1 MKREGMLFKRI
12 MGGVLSLTMTLS
24 MVTST
29 MGTAFAAEK
38 SEEDG
43 YQIYPQVHYAD
54 YGTDTLSLL
63 DGVNV
68 VLEDDL
74 DPYTVSK
81 AETVL
86 EGHGIDATFSEVAS
100 EDQVNLFVGV
110 HNDEGEDDAYL
121 DGKYDASNSVDQ
133 IDGYVL
139 SVNSADQTI
148 AITGATSD
156 AAFYGLVTLD
166 QILNQADGEVRDLL
180 IEDYASIAFRGFIE
194 GFYGT
199 WSHENRKSIMEYCG
213 QFKMN
218 SYLYGP
224 KNDPYHNGQ
233 WRDPYPDDKLAE
245 IKELVELGRET
256 KVQFVWAAHP
266 GGSIDLGSEEDLQA
280 LLDKFDQLYSI
291 GVRQF
296 GLFFDDASTDFT
308 HLDTFAAGI
317 QDYIESKGDVRP
329 LIFCPQVYRKDDGT
343 TGTQNHLKMLDEALP
358 EDVQIMWTGDWVV
371 SQVDQGM
378 IDWFCEYANRPVYVW
393 WNYPVN
399 DLGRAGYAHM
409 GPSNGLYPDVEN
421 ISGLVSNPMNQAQI
435 SKVSLFSVADYTW
448 NTHDYDSDASWQ
460 ASFDWVIPD
469 DPEAAEA
476 LRIFSQ
482 NSTYGWNPFNAPE
495 SAYILEDMEAF
506 EQAYANGEDCTESG
520 GILVDRFQ
528 ELADAVETLKAYEG
542 TNGISEELSPWLDKM
557 GNIAVAARDTVQGLM
572 DLDLVSL
579 DDPESLAMAQQA
591 LTDLRAQYQ
600 SATGTNDKVVASKE
614 VQPFIENIQY
624 LLECRIQLAQGEEPV
639 PRGFGSF
646 SINYAPM
653 LDGSLSTATGTDKF
667 SPAAKGSY
675 FGVNL
680 GQMTDI
686 TDVVITMDGTHYFK
700 KGLLE
705 WSADGKTWNEIGEYD
720 TNIVSV
726 EGLEIQAQYLRY
738 TATDE
743 FVDEFTGSPN
753 RWINIK
759 EFAIN
764 QLSEQPDTSKNLAL
778 HKPVT
783 VSTEKPDTTPAA
795 AMTDG
800 DMSTRWGAST
810 GDYNHV
816 EYAIV
821 DLGEVHDIAR
831 FTSYF
836 YGETTRAY
844 LYKIYTSIDGQSYE
858 LCVDRSN
865 NTTRGKVEDEAPE
878 GTQARY
884 VKIEVSQSNPPQY
897 NASLYE
903 FEVYA
908 PEDKT
913 VNLALNCNASAS
925 ADNYG
930 NTPEKAFDGRVAKD
944 SRWAHE
950 NGGVGDWLQA
960 DLGKVCKI
968 DSVKIFWEGI
978 NNYQV
983 GYKVQLSND
992 ASEWTDVATVPIAEH
1007 EETKELVFDQ
1017 QQEARYVRV
1026 LCTEHTGYPSISIYE
1041 LEVYG
1046 PDPDEEPVEE
1056 DVNLAL
1062 GRFATASADN
1072 YGNTPDKA
1080 VDGQV
1085 GKNNR
1090 WAYEGGGVG
1099 DWLQVDLRQVCKIN
1113 SVKIFW
1119 EGFGSI
1125 DVGYKVQLSNDGK
1138 QWTDAATVPISE
1150 HEATKTITFEEQ
1162 QEARYVRILC
1172 TEHSGYPSVSIYEL
1186 EVYGPK
1192 PEPLPGDY
1200 HLDPANFAFGKT
1212 MTVSGEEISKGNVA
1226 ANMTDGDLETRWA
1239 AADGSYP
1246 QWAMIDLGKEEEIS
1260 QIDTLFYGVE
1270 PRAYLYTIST
1280 STDGVTFTP
1289 CIDRSNNTESQWVK
1303 DVVPEGTTARYLRYD
1318 FSGLTGVSSGN
1329 ASIYEVRIWAKDVSN
1344 INKAEN
1350 RFAEASQTTPESS
1363 ADYALDGDLSTYW
1376 ASGNIEN
1383 TASLE
1388 VTLPAAV
1395 PFNRLKLQ
1403 WNNTDA
1409 RVDFHIELSDNGTDW
1424 KSIYSVGEREMQAEE
1439 EFILDE
1445 QYTSKY
1451 VKLVIDAVEGGNG
1464 VELCEFGLYQD
1475 LDFVGKIDQAK
1486 NLLSSIKLTDEDTKL
1501 EIPEM
1506 PEGVEV
1512 TYGGTDYEQVIDA
1525 NRNILKP
1532 LVDTD
1537 VMVEYKLVSATNPD
1551 ETILYE
1557 VPMTVPGQYDAAL
1570 SQNAKPKVLPELQQW
1585 FGHTGDFEITE
1596 NSRILLDP
1604 ALDESYK
1611 DMADR
1616 FAEDYLDITGNP
1628 IQVEIG
1634 QDSAAGDFY
1643 FKPSDIELEK
1653 ETYDMEIGDAVT
1665 IRMSTETAAFWSTRT
1680 ILQILKQTGTTIP
1693 KGLVRDYPKYKVRGF
1708 MFDVGRKAIPME
1720 YLEMWVKQMSWYKM
1734 NDLNLHLSDNS
1745 FDNTY
1750 AGFRLE
1756 SDVPGLSSTD
1766 LHYKKDE
1773 FRNFLLDSKAQG
1785 VNIVPEFDTPGHSLA
1800 FVWAR
1805 PDLGRDG
1812 PNSSYLDVSNP
1823 ETIEFIKSV
1832 WAEYMQEEDPV
1843 FLEDTVVNIGTDEYK
1858 GSNQEGKE
1866 AFRKYQDDLLRFI
1879 RDEMNHTPRLWGSQ
1893 TENDGVTPITA
1904 ENVQMYMWYVG
1915 YADAQE
1921 MYDKGYQ
1928 MININDGDVYIVPGA
1943 GYYWDY
1949 LSKSHILNTYDPTK
1963 IYGGKL
1969 VVPAGDP
1976 QMLGGSYALWNDRTG
1991 KGEISEGVPRD
2002 NGTTDVELF
2011 DRMFDI
2017 LPTFGEKLWSSC
2029 KDYDVAAIDALTE
2042 EVLYA
2047 PNTNPTYE
2055 VDSNTQTVL
2064 RYDFEE
2070 GVETRDSSANANN
2083 LLGEGVNVSYTDGRD
2098 GKALTLAGG
2107 ESYVETPV
2115 SDARI
2120 NTTLDFWVKRDA
2132 DSDDSEQILFESS
2145 IGAIKAVQKETGK
2158 FGFSRDFRDYSF
2170 DYTLPKGEWVHITM
2184 VMEFTKTTLYVNG
2197 EKVHTLEN
2205 TATGGNQ
2212 WASLITP
2219 LNRIGSTTAA
2229 FKGQIDD
2236 VAFYTYASSADQL
2249 NALPVDLLDAETGVT
2264 DHGDSGVL
2272 PADSELFVEDLSSG
2286 AAVDALKNSLAG
2298 TQERFKAYAVDVQS
2312 GGATVTPNGVATISA
2327 PVPAQLNPDTLRVV
2341 EVSNDGV
2348 IRNVDCTVKNGVV
2361 VWQSDHFNADS
2372 AFAVVGTVASS
2383 SVVITYNSKDVTLK
2397 VNGEPQKIADLLGK
2411 YVIEDMTDDMQVELT
2426 FEPRREGEQFRAVT
2440 VNGKTEN
2447 ITGSSYTYTVTAK
2460 DVGTESDFLFDVT
2473 NKTILEQLYAYAKTY
2488 VDDGTVDKLIPSV
2501 KEAFMKAYDAAGKVI
2516 EDPAAT
2522 QAEIDQAWSDLL
2534 DVIHYLDFQPGDKS
2548 ALQDLYDILKNLSE
2562 SDYTSTSWAPFA
2574 EALQQAADVLADN
2587 EALENDIT
2595 AAYDVLLN
2603 AAQALVKVADRTSLD
2618 AALAKAETVA
2628 KDIEAGKYL
2637 PDGQEEF
2644 QTAYA
2649 AAKALDQ
2656 NATQSAI
2663 DEAAQALVK
2672 AMLNLRKI
2680 PSREELKAY
2689 IAEMERVDLDAY
2701 TASSA
2706 ATFRSALAAAKAV
2719 AADEEAD
2726 GQMLATAFYQL
2737 QDAEQ
2742 GLEKA
2747 ETPAPNPGNGSKG
2760 STSQNSSNA
2769 YGAAGVVSAGQSVA
2783 AAGAYVRS
2791 DTTVNFT
2798 MKRGQAYCFKMTVC
2812 NGDNTMVPSFTVGDG
2827 SVFKTQFVARIGN
2840 DFYYRIWA
2848 VGESG
2853 QSSGIYTTLPNG
2865 APQKH
2870 CVVTIGA

>member
-86 EGHGIDATFSEVAS
+86 EGHGIDATFSDVAS

-156 AAFYGLVTLD
+156 AAFYGLVTLG
-166 QILNQADGEVRDLL
+166 QILDQADGEVRDLL
-180 IEDYASIAFRGFIE
+180 IEDYASIEFRGFIE

-865 NTTRGKVEDEAPE
+865 NTTRGKVDDEAPE

-978 NNYQV
+978 TNYQV

-992 ASEWTDVATVPIAEH
+992 GSEWTDVATVPIAEH
-1007 EETKELVFDQ
+1007 EETKELVFDE
-1017 QQEARYVRV
+1017 QQEARFVRV
-1026 LCTEHTGYPSISIYE
+1026 LCTEHTGYPSVSIYE

-1046 PDPDEEPVEE
+1046 PDPDEEPVDE

-1062 GRFATASADN
+1062 GRFATASNDN

-1080 VDGQV
+1080 VDGKV
-1085 GKNNR
+1085 GKSNR
-1090 WAYEGGGVG
+1090 WAVEGGGVG

-1200 HLDPANFAFGKT
+1200 HLDPANFAFGKA

-1270 PRAYLYTIST
+1270 PRAYQYTIST

-1585 FGHTGDFEITE
+1585 FGHTGNFEITE

-1634 QDSAAGDFY
+1634 QNPSAGDFY

-2083 LLGEGVNVSYTDGRD
+2083 LLGEGVNVSYTDGHN

-2107 ESYVETPV
+2107 ES
-2115 SDARI
+2115 
-2120 NTTLDFWVKRDA
+2120 
-2132 DSDDSEQILFESS
+2132 
-2145 IGAIKAVQKETGK
+2145 
-2158 FGFSRDFRDYSF
+2158 
-2170 DYTLPKGEWVHITM
+2170 
-2184 VMEFTKTTLYVNG
+2184 
-2197 EKVHTLEN
+2197 
-2205 TATGGNQ
+2205 
-2212 WASLITP
+2212 
-2219 LNRIGSTTAA
+2219 
-2229 FKGQIDD
+2229 
-2236 VAFYTYASSADQL
+2236 
-2249 NALPVDLLDAETGVT
+2249 
-2264 DHGDSGVL
+2264 
-2272 PADSELFVEDLSSG
+2272 
-2286 AAVDALKNSLAG
+2286 
-2298 TQERFKAYAVDVQS
+2298 
-2312 GGATVTPNGVATISA
+2312 
-2327 PVPAQLNPDTLRVV
+2327 
-2341 EVSNDGV
+2341 
-2348 IRNVDCTVKNGVV
+2348 
-2361 VWQSDHFNADS
+2361 
-2372 AFAVVGTVASS
+2372 
-2383 SVVITYNSKDVTLK
+2383 
-2397 VNGEPQKIADLLGK
+2397 
-2411 YVIEDMTDDMQVELT
+2411 
-2426 FEPRREGEQFRAVT
+2426 
-2440 VNGKTEN
+2440 
-2447 ITGSSYTYTVTAK
+2447 
-2460 DVGTESDFLFDVT
+2460 
-2473 NKTILEQLYAYAKTY
+2473 Y

-2501 KEAFMKAYDAAGKVI
+2501 KEAFMKAYDAAGKII

-2595 AAYDVLLN
+2595 AAYDALLN

>member
-86 EGHGIDATFSEVAS
+86 EEHGIDATFSDVAS

-156 AAFYGLVTLD
+156 AAFYGLVTLG
-166 QILNQADGEVRDLL
+166 QILDQADGEVRDLL
-180 IEDYASIAFRGFIE
+180 IEDYASIEFRGFIE

-224 KNDPYHNGQ
+224 KNDPYHRGQ
-233 WRDPYPDDKLAE
+233 WKDPYPDDKLAE
-245 IKELVELGRET
+245 LQELVELGRET

-296 GLFFDDASTDFT
+296 GLFFDDSSTDFT
-308 HLDTFAAGI
+308 NLATFAAGV
-317 QDYIESKGDVRP
+317 QAYIESKGDVRP

-865 NTTRGKVEDEAPE
+865 NTTRGKVDDEAPE

-908 PEDKT
+908 PENKT

-930 NTPEKAFDGRVAKD
+930 NTPDKAFDGRVAKD
-944 SRWAHE
+944 SRWAYE
-950 NGGVGDWLQA
+950 GGGVGDWLQA

-978 NNYQV
+978 SLVKV

-992 ASEWTDVATVPIAEH
+992 GSQWTDVATVPIAEH
-1007 EETKELVFDQ
+1007 EETKELVFDE
-1017 QQEARYVRV
+1017 QQEARFVRV

-1344 INKAEN
+1344 VNKAEN

-1363 ADYALDGDLSTYW
+1363 ADYALDGDLATYW

-1486 NLLSSIKLTDEDTKL
+1486 NLLSSIELTDEDTKL

-1585 FGHTGDFEITE
+1585 FGHTGNFEITE

-1634 QDSAAGDFY
+1634 QNPSAGDFY

-2083 LLGEGVNVSYTDGRD
+2083 LLGEGVNVSYTDGHN

-2107 ESYVETPV
+2107 ES
-2115 SDARI
+2115 
-2120 NTTLDFWVKRDA
+2120 
-2132 DSDDSEQILFESS
+2132 
-2145 IGAIKAVQKETGK
+2145 
-2158 FGFSRDFRDYSF
+2158 
-2170 DYTLPKGEWVHITM
+2170 
-2184 VMEFTKTTLYVNG
+2184 
-2197 EKVHTLEN
+2197 
-2205 TATGGNQ
+2205 
-2212 WASLITP
+2212 
-2219 LNRIGSTTAA
+2219 
-2229 FKGQIDD
+2229 
-2236 VAFYTYASSADQL
+2236 
-2249 NALPVDLLDAETGVT
+2249 
-2264 DHGDSGVL
+2264 
-2272 PADSELFVEDLSSG
+2272 
-2286 AAVDALKNSLAG
+2286 
-2298 TQERFKAYAVDVQS
+2298 
-2312 GGATVTPNGVATISA
+2312 
-2327 PVPAQLNPDTLRVV
+2327 
-2341 EVSNDGV
+2341 
-2348 IRNVDCTVKNGVV
+2348 
-2361 VWQSDHFNADS
+2361 
-2372 AFAVVGTVASS
+2372 
-2383 SVVITYNSKDVTLK
+2383 
-2397 VNGEPQKIADLLGK
+2397 
-2411 YVIEDMTDDMQVELT
+2411 
-2426 FEPRREGEQFRAVT
+2426 
-2440 VNGKTEN
+2440 
-2447 ITGSSYTYTVTAK
+2447 
-2460 DVGTESDFLFDVT
+2460 
-2473 NKTILEQLYAYAKTY
+2473 Y

-2501 KEAFMKAYDAAGKVI
+2501 KEAFMKAYDAAGKII

-2534 DVIHYLDFQPGDKS
+2534 DVIHYLDFQPGDKN

-2562 SDYTSTSWAPFA
+2562 SDYTSTSWAPFV

-2595 AAYDVLLN
+2595 AAYDALLN

>member
-1 MKREGMLFKRI
+1 MKREGMFWKRI

-29 MGTAFAAEK
+29 MGTAFAAEE

-86 EGHGIDATFSEVAS
+86 EGHGIDATFSDVAS

-139 SVNSADQTI
+139 SVNSSDQTI

-156 AAFYGLVTLD
+156 AAFYGLVTLG
-166 QILNQADGEVRDLL
+166 QILDQADGEVRDLL
-180 IEDYASIAFRGFIE
+180 IEDYASIEFRGFIE

-266 GGSIDLGSEEDLQA
+266 GRSIDLGSEEDLQA

-520 GILVDRFQ
+520 QILVDRFQ

-572 DLDLVSL
+572 DLDLIPL
-579 DDPESLAMAQQA
+579 DNPDAIAAAQQA

-667 SPAAKGSY
+667 SPAAKGAY

-783 VSTEKPDTTPAA
+783 VSTDKPGFTPAD

-800 DMSTRWGAST
+800 DMSTRWGASS
-810 GDYNHV
+810 GAYDPV
-816 EYAIV
+816 QYAIV
-821 DLGEVHDIAR
+821 DLGEVYDIAS

-836 YGETTRAY
+836 YGETSRAY
-844 LYKIYTSIDGQSYE
+844 LYKIYTSIDGNSYE

-884 VKIEVSQSNPPQY
+884 VKMEVSQSNPQGY

-950 NGGVGDWLQA
+950 HGGVGDWLQA

-978 NNYQV
+978 SLVKV

-992 ASEWTDVATVPIAEH
+992 GSQWTDVATVPIAEH
-1007 EETKELVFDQ
+1007 EETKELVFDE
-1017 QQEARYVRV
+1017 QQEARFVRV

-1376 ASGNIEN
+1376 ASGNIED

-1486 NLLSSIKLTDEDTKL
+1486 NLLSSIELTDEDTKL

-1525 NRNILKP
+1525 NLNILKP

-1634 QDSAAGDFY
+1634 QNPSAGDFY

-1665 IRMSTETAAFWSTRT
+1665 IRMSTETAAFWSTRS

-1708 MFDVGRKAIPME
+1708 MFDVARKPVSMD

-1745 FDNTY
+1745 FDCTY

-1756 SDVPGLSSTD
+1756 SDVPNLTSKD
-1766 LHYKKDE
+1766 LYYKKDD

-1812 PNSSYLDVSNP
+1812 NPNTSYLDVTNP
-1823 ETIEFIKSV
+1823 ETVEFIKSV
-1832 WAEYMQEEDPV
+1832 WAEYMQEDDPV

-1879 RDEMNHTPRLWGSQ
+1879 RDEMHHTPRLWGSQ
-1893 TENDGVTPITA
+1893 TENNGVTPITA

-1943 GYYWDY
+1943 GYYWNY

-1976 QMLGGSYALWNDRTG
+1976 QMIGGSYALWNDKTG
-1991 KGEISEGVPRD
+1991 GSD

-2029 KDYDVAAIDALTE
+2029 EDYDVAAIDALTE

-2055 VDSNTQTVL
+2055 VESNTQTVL
-2064 RYDFEE
+2064 RYDFEDS
-2070 GVETRDSSANANN
+2070 VETRDSSANAYN

-2107 ESYVETPV
+2107 ESYV
-2115 SDARI
+2115 
-2120 NTTLDFWVKRDA
+2120 
-2132 DSDDSEQILFESS
+2132 
-2145 IGAIKAVQKETGK
+2145 
-2158 FGFSRDFRDYSF
+2158 
-2170 DYTLPKGEWVHITM
+2170 
-2184 VMEFTKTTLYVNG
+2184 
-2197 EKVHTLEN
+2197 
-2205 TATGGNQ
+2205 
-2212 WASLITP
+2212 
-2219 LNRIGSTTAA
+2219 
-2229 FKGQIDD
+2229 
-2236 VAFYTYASSADQL
+2236 
-2249 NALPVDLLDAETGVT
+2249 
-2264 DHGDSGVL
+2264 
-2272 PADSELFVEDLSSG
+2272 
-2286 AAVDALKNSLAG
+2286 
-2298 TQERFKAYAVDVQS
+2298 
-2312 GGATVTPNGVATISA
+2312 
-2327 PVPAQLNPDTLRVV
+2327 
-2341 EVSNDGV
+2341 
-2348 IRNVDCTVKNGVV
+2348 
-2361 VWQSDHFNADS
+2361 
-2372 AFAVVGTVASS
+2372 
-2383 SVVITYNSKDVTLK
+2383 
-2397 VNGEPQKIADLLGK
+2397 
-2411 YVIEDMTDDMQVELT
+2411 
-2426 FEPRREGEQFRAVT
+2426 
-2440 VNGKTEN
+2440 
-2447 ITGSSYTYTVTAK
+2447 
-2460 DVGTESDFLFDVT
+2460 
-2473 NKTILEQLYAYAKTY
+2473 
-2488 VDDGTVDKLIPSV
+2488 DDGTVDKLIPSV
-2501 KEAFMKAYDAAGKVI
+2501 KEAFMKAYDAAGKII

-2534 DVIHYLDFQPGDKS
+2534 DVIHYLDFQPGDKN

-2562 SDYTSTSWAPFA
+2562 SDYTSTSWAPFV

-2595 AAYDVLLN
+2595 AAYDALLN

>member
-1 MKREGMLFKRI
+1 MLFKRI

-43 YQIYPQVHYAD
+43 YQIYPQVHYAG

-74 DPYTVSK
+74 DSYTVSK

-86 EGHGIDATFSEVAS
+86 EEHGIDATFSEVAS

-224 KNDPYHNGQ
+224 KNDPYHRGQ
-233 WRDPYPDDKLAE
+233 WKDPYPDDKLAE
-245 IKELVELGRET
+245 LQELVELGRET

-296 GLFFDDASTDFT
+296 GLFFDDSSTDFT
-308 HLDTFAAGI
+308 NLATFAAGV
-317 QDYIESKGDVRP
+317 QAYIEEKGDVKP

-520 GILVDRFQ
+520 EILVDRFQ

-542 TNGISEELSPWLDKM
+542 TNGISEELRPWLDKM

-572 DLDLVSL
+572 DLDLVPL
-579 DDPESLAMAQQA
+579 DNPDAIAMAQQA

-600 SATGTNDKVVASKE
+600 SATGTNSKVAASKE
-614 VQPFIENIQY
+614 IMPFIENIQY

-646 SINYAPM
+646 AINYAPM

-667 SPAAKGSY
+667 SPAAKGAY

-764 QLSEQPDTSKNLAL
+764 KLSEQPDTSKNLAL

-783 VSTEKPDTTPAA
+783 VSTDKPGFTPAD

-800 DMSTRWGAST
+800 DMSTRWGASS
-810 GDYNHV
+810 GAYDPV
-816 EYAIV
+816 QYAIV
-821 DLGEVHDIAR
+821 DLGEVYDIAS

-836 YGETTRAY
+836 YGETSRAY
-844 LYKIYTSIDGQSYE
+844 LYKIYTSIDGNSYE

-884 VKIEVSQSNPPQY
+884 VKMEVSQSNPQGY

-978 NNYQV
+978 TNYQV

-992 ASEWTDVATVPIAEH
+992 GSEWTDVATVPIAEH
-1007 EETKELVFDQ
+1007 EETKELVFDE
-1017 QQEARYVRV
+1017 QQEARFVRV
-1026 LCTEHTGYPSISIYE
+1026 LCTEHTGYPSVSIYE

-1046 PDPDEEPVEE
+1046 PDPDEEPVDE

-1062 GRFATASADN
+1062 GRFATASNDN

-1080 VDGQV
+1080 VDGKV
-1085 GKNNR
+1085 GKSNR
-1090 WAYEGGGVG
+1090 WAVEGGGVG

-1200 HLDPANFAFGKT
+1200 HLDPANFAFGKA

-1270 PRAYLYTIST
+1270 PRAYQYTIST

-1585 FGHTGDFEITE
+1585 FGHTGNFEITE

-1634 QDSAAGDFY
+1634 QNPSAGDFY

-2083 LLGEGVNVSYTDGRD
+2083 LLGEGVNVSYTDGHN

-2107 ESYVETPV
+2107 ES
-2115 SDARI
+2115 
-2120 NTTLDFWVKRDA
+2120 
-2132 DSDDSEQILFESS
+2132 
-2145 IGAIKAVQKETGK
+2145 
-2158 FGFSRDFRDYSF
+2158 
-2170 DYTLPKGEWVHITM
+2170 
-2184 VMEFTKTTLYVNG
+2184 
-2197 EKVHTLEN
+2197 
-2205 TATGGNQ
+2205 
-2212 WASLITP
+2212 
-2219 LNRIGSTTAA
+2219 
-2229 FKGQIDD
+2229 
-2236 VAFYTYASSADQL
+2236 
-2249 NALPVDLLDAETGVT
+2249 
-2264 DHGDSGVL
+2264 
-2272 PADSELFVEDLSSG
+2272 
-2286 AAVDALKNSLAG
+2286 
-2298 TQERFKAYAVDVQS
+2298 
-2312 GGATVTPNGVATISA
+2312 
-2327 PVPAQLNPDTLRVV
+2327 
-2341 EVSNDGV
+2341 
-2348 IRNVDCTVKNGVV
+2348 
-2361 VWQSDHFNADS
+2361 
-2372 AFAVVGTVASS
+2372 
-2383 SVVITYNSKDVTLK
+2383 
-2397 VNGEPQKIADLLGK
+2397 
-2411 YVIEDMTDDMQVELT
+2411 
-2426 FEPRREGEQFRAVT
+2426 
-2440 VNGKTEN
+2440 
-2447 ITGSSYTYTVTAK
+2447 
-2460 DVGTESDFLFDVT
+2460 
-2473 NKTILEQLYAYAKTY
+2473 Y

-2501 KEAFMKAYDAAGKVI
+2501 KEAFMKAYDAAGKII

-2534 DVIHYLDFQPGDKS
+2534 DVIHYLDFQPGDKN

-2562 SDYTSTSWAPFA
+2562 SDYTSTSWAPFV

-2595 AAYDVLLN
+2595 AAYDALLN

>member
-86 EGHGIDATFSEVAS
+86 EEHGIDATFSEVAS

-156 AAFYGLVTLD
+156 AAFYGLVTLG
-166 QILNQADGEVRDLL
+166 QILDQADGEVRDLL
-180 IEDYASIAFRGFIE
+180 IEDYASIEFRGFIE

-224 KNDPYHNGQ
+224 KNDPYHRGQ
-233 WRDPYPDDKLAE
+233 WKDPYPDDKLAE
-245 IKELVELGRET
+245 LQELVELGRET

-296 GLFFDDASTDFT
+296 GLFFDDSSTDFT
-308 HLDTFAAGI
+308 NLATFAAGV
-317 QDYIESKGDVRP
+317 QAYIESKGDVRP

-865 NTTRGKVEDEAPE
+865 NTTRGKVDDEAPE

-908 PEDKT
+908 PENKT

-930 NTPEKAFDGRVAKD
+930 NTPDKAFDGRVAKD
-944 SRWAHE
+944 SRWAYE
-950 NGGVGDWLQA
+950 GGGVGDWLQA

-978 NNYQV
+978 SLVKV

-992 ASEWTDVATVPIAEH
+992 GSQWTDVATVPIAEH
-1007 EETKELVFDQ
+1007 EETKELVFDE
-1017 QQEARYVRV
+1017 QQEARFVRV

-1344 INKAEN
+1344 VNKAEN

-1363 ADYALDGDLSTYW
+1363 ADYALDGDLATYW

-1486 NLLSSIKLTDEDTKL
+1486 NLLSSIELTDEDTKL

-1585 FGHTGDFEITE
+1585 FGHTGNFEITE

-1634 QDSAAGDFY
+1634 QNPSAGDFY

-1708 MFDVGRKAIPME
+1708 MFDVARKPVSME

-1766 LHYKKDE
+1766 LYYKKDE

-2083 LLGEGVNVSYTDGRD
+2083 LLGEGVNVSYTDGHN

-2107 ESYVETPV
+2107 ES
-2115 SDARI
+2115 
-2120 NTTLDFWVKRDA
+2120 
-2132 DSDDSEQILFESS
+2132 
-2145 IGAIKAVQKETGK
+2145 
-2158 FGFSRDFRDYSF
+2158 
-2170 DYTLPKGEWVHITM
+2170 
-2184 VMEFTKTTLYVNG
+2184 
-2197 EKVHTLEN
+2197 
-2205 TATGGNQ
+2205 
-2212 WASLITP
+2212 
-2219 LNRIGSTTAA
+2219 
-2229 FKGQIDD
+2229 
-2236 VAFYTYASSADQL
+2236 
-2249 NALPVDLLDAETGVT
+2249 
-2264 DHGDSGVL
+2264 
-2272 PADSELFVEDLSSG
+2272 
-2286 AAVDALKNSLAG
+2286 
-2298 TQERFKAYAVDVQS
+2298 
-2312 GGATVTPNGVATISA
+2312 
-2327 PVPAQLNPDTLRVV
+2327 
-2341 EVSNDGV
+2341 
-2348 IRNVDCTVKNGVV
+2348 
-2361 VWQSDHFNADS
+2361 
-2372 AFAVVGTVASS
+2372 
-2383 SVVITYNSKDVTLK
+2383 
-2397 VNGEPQKIADLLGK
+2397 
-2411 YVIEDMTDDMQVELT
+2411 
-2426 FEPRREGEQFRAVT
+2426 
-2440 VNGKTEN
+2440 
-2447 ITGSSYTYTVTAK
+2447 
-2460 DVGTESDFLFDVT
+2460 
-2473 NKTILEQLYAYAKTY
+2473 Y

-2501 KEAFMKAYDAAGKVI
+2501 KEAFMKAYDAAGKII

-2534 DVIHYLDFQPGDKS
+2534 DVIHYLDFQPGDKN

-2562 SDYTSTSWAPFA
+2562 SDYTSTSWAPFV

-2595 AAYDVLLN
+2595 AAYDALLN

>member
-86 EGHGIDATFSEVAS
+86 EEHGIDATFSDVAS

-156 AAFYGLVTLD
+156 AAFYGLVTLG
-166 QILNQADGEVRDLL
+166 QILDQADGEVRDLL
-180 IEDYASIAFRGFIE
+180 IEDYASIEFRGFIE

-224 KNDPYHNGQ
+224 KNDPYHRGQ
-233 WRDPYPDDKLAE
+233 WKDPYPDDKLAE
-245 IKELVELGRET
+245 LQELVELGRET

-296 GLFFDDASTDFT
+296 GLFFDDSSTDFT
-308 HLDTFAAGI
+308 NLATFAAGV
-317 QDYIESKGDVRP
+317 QAYIESKGDVRP

-865 NTTRGKVEDEAPE
+865 NTTRGKVDDEAPE

-908 PEDKT
+908 PENKT

-930 NTPEKAFDGRVAKD
+930 NTPDKAFDGRVAKD
-944 SRWAHE
+944 SRWAYE
-950 NGGVGDWLQA
+950 GGGVGDWLQA

-978 NNYQV
+978 SLVKV

-992 ASEWTDVATVPIAEH
+992 GSQWTDVATVPIAEH
-1007 EETKELVFDQ
+1007 VETKELVFDE
-1017 QQEARYVRV
+1017 QQEARFVRV

-1344 INKAEN
+1344 VNKAEN

-1363 ADYALDGDLSTYW
+1363 ADYALDGDLATYW

-1486 NLLSSIKLTDEDTKL
+1486 NLLSSIELTDEDTKL

-1585 FGHTGDFEITE
+1585 FGHTGNFEITE

-1634 QDSAAGDFY
+1634 QNPSAGDFY

-2083 LLGEGVNVSYTDGRD
+2083 LLGEGVNVSYTDGHN

-2107 ESYVETPV
+2107 ES
-2115 SDARI
+2115 
-2120 NTTLDFWVKRDA
+2120 
-2132 DSDDSEQILFESS
+2132 
-2145 IGAIKAVQKETGK
+2145 
-2158 FGFSRDFRDYSF
+2158 
-2170 DYTLPKGEWVHITM
+2170 
-2184 VMEFTKTTLYVNG
+2184 
-2197 EKVHTLEN
+2197 
-2205 TATGGNQ
+2205 
-2212 WASLITP
+2212 
-2219 LNRIGSTTAA
+2219 
-2229 FKGQIDD
+2229 
-2236 VAFYTYASSADQL
+2236 
-2249 NALPVDLLDAETGVT
+2249 
-2264 DHGDSGVL
+2264 
-2272 PADSELFVEDLSSG
+2272 
-2286 AAVDALKNSLAG
+2286 
-2298 TQERFKAYAVDVQS
+2298 
-2312 GGATVTPNGVATISA
+2312 
-2327 PVPAQLNPDTLRVV
+2327 
-2341 EVSNDGV
+2341 
-2348 IRNVDCTVKNGVV
+2348 
-2361 VWQSDHFNADS
+2361 
-2372 AFAVVGTVASS
+2372 
-2383 SVVITYNSKDVTLK
+2383 
-2397 VNGEPQKIADLLGK
+2397 
-2411 YVIEDMTDDMQVELT
+2411 
-2426 FEPRREGEQFRAVT
+2426 
-2440 VNGKTEN
+2440 
-2447 ITGSSYTYTVTAK
+2447 
-2460 DVGTESDFLFDVT
+2460 
-2473 NKTILEQLYAYAKTY
+2473 Y

-2501 KEAFMKAYDAAGKVI
+2501 KEAFMKAYDAAGKII

-2534 DVIHYLDFQPGDKS
+2534 DVIHYLDFQPGDKN

-2562 SDYTSTSWAPFA
+2562 SDYTSTSWAPFV

-2595 AAYDVLLN
+2595 AAYDALLN

>member
-86 EGHGIDATFSEVAS
+86 EGHGIDATFSDVAS

-139 SVNSADQTI
+139 SVNSSDQTI

-156 AAFYGLVTLD
+156 AAFYGLVTLG
-166 QILNQADGEVRDLL
+166 QILDQADGEVRDLL
-180 IEDYASIAFRGFIE
+180 IEDYASIEFRGFIE

-266 GGSIDLGSEEDLQA
+266 GRSIDLGSEEDLQA

-317 QDYIESKGDVRP
+317 QDYIESKGDVRS

-520 GILVDRFQ
+520 QILVDRFQ

-865 NTTRGKVEDEAPE
+865 NTTRGKVDDEAPE

-908 PEDKT
+908 PENKT

-930 NTPEKAFDGRVAKD
+930 NTPDKAFDGRVAKD
-944 SRWAHE
+944 SRWAYE
-950 NGGVGDWLQA
+950 GGGVGDWLQA

-978 NNYQV
+978 SLVKV

-992 ASEWTDVATVPIAEH
+992 GSQWTDVATVPIAEH
-1007 EETKELVFDQ
+1007 EETKELVFDE
-1017 QQEARYVRV
+1017 QQEARFVRV

-1162 QEARYVRILC
+1162 QEARYVRVLC
-1172 TEHSGYPSVSIYEL
+1172 TEHSGYPSISIYEL

-1585 FGHTGDFEITE
+1585 FGHTGNFEITE

-1634 QDSAAGDFY
+1634 QNPSAGDFY

-1653 ETYDMEIGDAVT
+1653 ETYDLEIGDAVT

-1879 RDEMNHTPRLWGSQ
+1879 RDEMHHTPRLWGSQ
-1893 TENDGVTPITA
+1893 TENNGVTPITA

-1943 GYYWDY
+1943 GYYWNY

-1976 QMLGGSYALWNDRTG
+1976 QMIGGSYALWNDKTG
-1991 KGEISEGVPRD
+1991 GSD

-2029 KDYDVAAIDALTE
+2029 EDYDVAAIDALTE

-2055 VDSNTQTVL
+2055 VESNTQTVL

-2083 LLGEGVNVSYTDGRD
+2083 LLGEGVNVSYTDGHN

-2107 ESYVETPV
+2107 ES
-2115 SDARI
+2115 
-2120 NTTLDFWVKRDA
+2120 
-2132 DSDDSEQILFESS
+2132 
-2145 IGAIKAVQKETGK
+2145 
-2158 FGFSRDFRDYSF
+2158 
-2170 DYTLPKGEWVHITM
+2170 
-2184 VMEFTKTTLYVNG
+2184 
-2197 EKVHTLEN
+2197 
-2205 TATGGNQ
+2205 
-2212 WASLITP
+2212 
-2219 LNRIGSTTAA
+2219 
-2229 FKGQIDD
+2229 
-2236 VAFYTYASSADQL
+2236 
-2249 NALPVDLLDAETGVT
+2249 
-2264 DHGDSGVL
+2264 
-2272 PADSELFVEDLSSG
+2272 
-2286 AAVDALKNSLAG
+2286 
-2298 TQERFKAYAVDVQS
+2298 
-2312 GGATVTPNGVATISA
+2312 
-2327 PVPAQLNPDTLRVV
+2327 
-2341 EVSNDGV
+2341 
-2348 IRNVDCTVKNGVV
+2348 
-2361 VWQSDHFNADS
+2361 
-2372 AFAVVGTVASS
+2372 
-2383 SVVITYNSKDVTLK
+2383 
-2397 VNGEPQKIADLLGK
+2397 
-2411 YVIEDMTDDMQVELT
+2411 
-2426 FEPRREGEQFRAVT
+2426 
-2440 VNGKTEN
+2440 
-2447 ITGSSYTYTVTAK
+2447 
-2460 DVGTESDFLFDVT
+2460 
-2473 NKTILEQLYAYAKTY
+2473 Y

-2501 KEAFMKAYDAAGKVI
+2501 KEAFMKAYDAAGKII

-2562 SDYTSTSWAPFA
+2562 SDYTSTSWAPFV

-2587 EALENDIT
+2587 EALENNIT
-2595 AAYDVLLN
+2595 AAYDALLN

-2719 AADEEAD
+2719 AADEDAD